1 MSSSNMFPAA
11 FGQKLIELHALNIGY
26 CGSSPSQTVG
36 KIVEAFQPE
45 VVYHL
50 VLK

>member
-26 CGSSPSQTVG
+26 CGSSPSQTV
-36 KIVEAFQPE
+36 EAFQPE